1 MKSLLLTLPFVAC
14 LLLSFSSDKK
24 KTRVVFFGDSITEAG
39 VKPGGY
45 IAQMQDSLAAQNKS
59 GNYDLI
65 GAGISG
71 NKVYDL
77 YLRLETDV
85 LDQKPKVVVIYVGV
99 NDVWHKQTHGTGTDA
114 DKFKKFYDAIIA
126 KLQKKGIQVIMCTP
140 ACIGEKKGGVNPLD
154 KELDIYAQ
162 IIRDLAAEKGC
173 LLSDFRKAFMDYN
186 AINNISD
193 RYSSILTTDGVHLN
207 AQGNQMVAKMLM
219 AKIDEALTMPK
230 VKKK

>member
-1 MKSLLLTLPFVAC
+1 MKSLLFVFPLMAC
-14 LLLSFSSDKK
+14 FLLSFSPAKK
-24 KTRVVFFGDSITEAG
+24 KMRVVFFGDSITEAG
-39 VKPGGY
+39 VQPGGY
-45 IAQMQDSLAAQNKS
+45 IAQMRDTLVAENK
-59 GNYDLI
+59 GEAFDLV

-85 LDQKPKVVVIYVGV
+85 LAKKPKVVVIYVGV

-154 KELDIYAQ
+154 KELDTYSD
-162 IIRDLAAEKGC
+162 IIRGIAKEKNCKLVDL
-173 LLSDFRKAFMDYN
+173 RKAFTEYN
-186 AINNISD
+186 AANNISD

-207 AQGNQMVAKMLM
+207 AKGNKMVAEMILAAMEEMK
-219 AKIDEALTMPK
+219 
-230 VKKK
+230 